1 MHPFT
6 ILENLGR
13 FVHFAGRAFVAALLS
28 IRRPGELLRQFYFIH
43 VGALPLSSVAGLALG
58 VIIWM
63 HLHGVLLHFGP
74 GNLQILPQALTLAVV
89 LELAPMGAGLI
100 LAARS
105 GAGLGA
111 ELGSMQ
117 ITEQIDALEVFGSSP
132 MSTLVGPR
140 VLACMMSL
148 PLLTVKIAFLAV
160 AGGYLAEYLG
170 GTMLWREYQNAC
182 LSGLRLGDV
191 VPATLKTVVFGYLV
205 GVTGCYFGMS
215 AHGGT
220 EGVGQAATRGVVYS
234 TFLVVVSDVLLVRMI
249 QVVSGV
255 W

>member
-1 MHPFT
+1 LHFLT
-6 ILENLGR
+6 SFESLGR
-13 FVHFAGRAFVAALLS
+13 FVHFAARAFVAAILAF
-28 IRRPGELLRQFYFIH
+28 RRPGELLRQFYFIH

-74 GNLQILPQALTLAVV
+74 GNLQLLPEALTLAVV

-117 ITEQIDALEVFGSSP
+117 ITEQIDALEVFGSPP
-132 MSTLVGPR
+132 MSALVAPR

-148 PLLTVKIAFLAV
+148 PLLTVKIAFLAI

-182 LSGLRLGDV
+182 LSGLRLRDV

-205 GVTGCYFGMS
+205 GVTGCYFGMR
-215 AHGGT
+215 AQGGT
-220 EGVGQAATRGVVYS
+220 EGVGIAATRGVVYS
-234 TFLVVVSDVLLVRMI
+234 TFLVVVSDVVLVRII
-249 QVVSGV
+249 QLLNG
-255 W
+255 

>member
-1 MHPFT
+1 MHHFGYF
-6 ILENLGR
+6 ESLGR
-13 FVHFAGRAFVAALLS
+13 YVLFAGRALVPAVLAF
-28 IRRPGELLRQFYFIH
+28 RRPGELLRQFYFIH

-58 VIIWM
+58 IIIWM

-74 GNLQILPQALTLAVV
+74 GNLHLLPEALTLAVV

-132 MSTLVGPR
+132 MSTLVAPR
-140 VLACMMSL
+140 VLACMVSL
-148 PLLTVKIAFLAV
+148 PLLTVKIAFLAI
-160 AGGYLAEYLG
+160 AGGFLTEYLG
-170 GTMLWREYQNAC
+170 GTMMWREYQNAC
-182 LSGLRLGDV
+182 LSGLRLRDV
-191 VPATLKTVVFGYLV
+191 IPATLKTVVFGYLV

-215 AHGGT
+215 AEGGT

-234 TFLVVVSDVLLVRMI
+234 TFLVVVSDVVLVRLI
-249 QVVSGV
+249 QVMTGE
-255 W
+255 

>member
-1 MHPFT
+1 MHLASF
-6 ILENLGR
+6 LENLGR
-13 FVHFAGRAFVAALLS
+13 FVHFAGRAFGAALLAV
-28 IRRPGELLRQFYFIH
+28 RRPGELLRQFYIIH

-58 VIIWM
+58 VIVWM

-74 GNLQILPQALTLAVV
+74 GNLQLLPEALTLAVV

-132 MSTLVGPR
+132 ISSLVGPR
-140 VLACMMSL
+140 VLACMLSL

-160 AGGYLAEYLG
+160 AGGFLAEYLG

-191 VPATLKTVVFGYLV
+191 IPATLKTVVFGYLV

-234 TFLVVVSDVLLVRMI
+234 TFLVVVSDVILVRII
-249 QVVSGV
+249 QVING
-255 W
+255 

>member
-1 MHPFT
+1 MLLLSF
-6 ILENLGR
+6 LENLGR
-13 FVHFAGRAFVAALLS
+13 FVQFAARAFVAALLA
-28 IRRPGELLRQFYFIH
+28 IRRPGDFLRQFYMIH

-63 HLHGVLLHFGP
+63 HLHGVLLRFGP
-74 GNLQILPQALTLAVV
+74 GNLQLLPEALTLAVV
-89 LELAPMGAGLI
+89 LELAPIGAGLI
-100 LAARS
+100 IAARS

-117 ITEQIDALEVFGSSP
+117 ITEQIDALEVFGTSP
-132 MSTLVGPR
+132 MSALVGPR

-148 PLLTVKIAFLAV
+148 PLLTVKIAFLAI
-160 AGGYLAEYLG
+160 AGSYLAECLG
-170 GTMLWREYQNAC
+170 GTMLWREYLNAC
-182 LSGLRLGDV
+182 LSDLRLRDV
-191 VPATLKTVVFGYLV
+191 IPATLKTVVFGYLV

-234 TFLVVVSDVLLVRMI
+234 TFLVVVSDVILVRFI
-249 QVVSGV
+249 QVMSGS
-255 W
+255 